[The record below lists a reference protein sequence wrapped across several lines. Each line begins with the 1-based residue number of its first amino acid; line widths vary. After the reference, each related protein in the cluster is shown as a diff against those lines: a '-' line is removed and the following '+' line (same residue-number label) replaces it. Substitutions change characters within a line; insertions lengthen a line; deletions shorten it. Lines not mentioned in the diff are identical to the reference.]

1 MREEVQ
7 VLIQVQELDREIGE
21 LEAQRR
27 EIPLRRAELEGEETA
42 LRAELDAVRE
52 RLKMLLLEGR
62 QSESELRSQED
73 RAARYQEQLSGV
85 TTNVEYVTLLSEIKG
100 VRERASAAEDRAI
113 AILEETDQLRARE
126 AELDAAIAR
135 AREASEGERV
145 QLDERDREL
154 ADEVAV
160 RTDRRTILSGRVG
173 DELRRAY
180 ESILRRGR
188 LPALVPLKGRA
199 CGRCFGTLPLQAASE
214 IRRQERPYTCEHC
227 GVLLYVPE
235 PEASAV

>member
-1 MREEVQ
+1 M
-7 VLIQVQELDREIGE
+7 
-21 LEAQRR
+21 
-27 EIPLRRAELEGEETA
+27 
-42 LRAELDAVRE
+42 
-52 RLKMLLLEGR
+52 
-62 QSESELRSQED
+62 
-73 RAARYQEQLSGV
+73 
-85 TTNVEYVTLLSEIKG
+85 TLLSEISG
-100 VRERASAAEDRAI
+100 VRERARAAEDRAI

-126 AELDAAIAR
+126 AELAAAIAR

-188 LPALVPLKGRA
+188 LPALVPRRGRA

-227 GVLLYVPE
+227 G
-235 PEASAV
+235 ASFAPPANDGTEIFE